1 MDISNDF
8 TKTVDILHRAMD
20 ASLVRRDVIANNI
33 ANADVPNFKRSVV
46 NFESE
51 LKRALD
57 SAKNKPALELT
68 LTDPKHIPNWR
79 ERDYREVQPRR
90 VLDYVT
96 TAKNN
101 GNNVDPEEEMMV
113 SYRDRT
119 RCRRLSLQEEA
130 PMNLCSDQILHHRV
144 SGSGTEGD
152 IRISGRSAAHGREPD
167 RGIVNEIVDG
177 DGHSGIPGRDD
188 DIDQRTGGG

>member
-20 ASLVRRDVIANNI
+20 ANLIRRDVIANNI
-33 ANADVPNFKRSVV
+33 ANADVPNFKRSVL

-57 SAKNKPALELT
+57 SAKNKPALDLT

-101 GNNVDPEEEMMV
+101 GNNVDAEEEMM
-113 SYRDRT
+113 
-119 RCRRLSLQEEA
+119 LSVQNQLMYTLMAQAQTFEFGQI
-130 PMNLCSDQILHHRV
+130 NLVLR
-144 SGSGTEGD
+144 
-152 IRISGRSAAHGREPD
+152 
-167 RGIVNEIVDG
+167 
-177 DGHSGIPGRDD
+177 
-188 DIDQRTGGG
+188 